1 MHTEELEPLAEDAA
15 RGLSITELSLP
26 ERCTRHFRSALVCT
40 ERQGRLE
47 DSLTG
52 YIADN
57 AFFLLIRVGS

>member
-1 MHTEELEPLAEDAA
+1 MHIEELEPLAEDAA
-15 RGLSITELSLP
+15 RGLSITEM
-26 ERCTRHFRSALVCT
+26 CTRRFRSALVCT

-52 YIADN
+52 YIVDT